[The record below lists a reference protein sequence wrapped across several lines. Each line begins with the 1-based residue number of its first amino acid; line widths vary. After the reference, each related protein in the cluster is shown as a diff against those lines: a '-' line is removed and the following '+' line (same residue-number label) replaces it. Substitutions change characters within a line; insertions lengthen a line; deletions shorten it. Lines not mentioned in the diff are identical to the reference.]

1 MAEVVVVG
9 AGMGAMAGAARL
21 AVAGHRVQVHE
32 RADRHG
38 GSVERYERDG
48 FGFDTGPGLL
58 QLPAV
63 WRDLFVKTGRAPL
76 ESCVSVH
83 QVDPASRHLFADGTE
98 VTLPAASRAGVIDA
112 LDSALGAG
120 SGERWTDL
128 VSRARTVWDA
138 TRRPLLEEPR
148 TVSGSARGLPDPYP
162 AGRRGLFRRRTPTL
176 DEVARTELRDPRLV
190 ALLGSYA
197 RGWGLD
203 PRQTP
208 ASASVLAYLE
218 QTFGSWYVVGGMQAL
233 ADAVHARCL
242 ERKVTFHFNSEVVGL
257 TSADG
262 RATGVELA
270 DGSTVPADHVVDGTG
285 RLSAGPAPLRA
296 ETAGPAPTTRDA
308 TAGPADAPAAGAGRG
323 APVPGHSRH
332 TLLLALRGARPAD
345 TVHRTHVHSDTGVV
359 TVSRPDDRTLVPDD
373 AHEAVV
379 VDVAVPA
386 GSSPDAG
393 AEAALLAAA
402 ERAVPDLTRRLLWH
416 EARTPADCAERTG
429 APGGAVPV
437 PALAGADER
446 PLVPNLGSV
455 RGSWALG
462 GWAHPGGGLAH
473 AGMSGALVAGLLVE
487 GEDWRGS
494 R

>member
-1 MAEVVVVG
+1 MADVVVVG

-32 RADRHG
+32 RAGRHG

-76 ESCVSVH
+76 ESCVTAH
-83 QVDPASRHLFADGTE
+83 QVDPASRHLFTDGTE

-128 VSRARTVWDA
+128 VSRARTVWDT

-148 TVSGSARGLPDPYP
+148 TLPGSARGLPDPYP
-162 AGRRGLFRRRTPTL
+162 AGRRGLLRRRTPTL
-176 DEVARTELRDPRLV
+176 DEVARAELRDPRLV

-197 RGWGLD
+197 RSWGLD

-233 ADAVHARCL
+233 ADAVHGRCL
-242 ERKVTFHFNSEVVGL
+242 ERKVVFRFNSEVVGL
-257 TSADG
+257 TVADG

-270 DGSTVPADHVVDGTG
+270 DGSTVSADHVVDGTG
-285 RLSAGPAPLRA
+285 RLSAGTAPHPAGA
-296 ETAGPAPTTRDA
+296 VAAAGAALD
-308 TAGPADAPAAGAGRG
+308 AGAGRG
-323 APVPGHSRH
+323 GAAPGQSRH

-345 TVHRTHVHSDTGVV
+345 AVHRTHVHSDTGVV
-359 TVSRPDDRTLVPDD
+359 TVSRPADRTLVPDA

-386 GSSPDAG
+386 GSSPDDT

-429 APGGAVPV
+429 VPGGAVPV

-446 PLVPNLGSV
+446 DLAPNLGTV
-455 RGSWALG
+455 RGSWRLG

-473 AGMSGALVAGLLVE
+473 AGMSGTLVAGLLVE